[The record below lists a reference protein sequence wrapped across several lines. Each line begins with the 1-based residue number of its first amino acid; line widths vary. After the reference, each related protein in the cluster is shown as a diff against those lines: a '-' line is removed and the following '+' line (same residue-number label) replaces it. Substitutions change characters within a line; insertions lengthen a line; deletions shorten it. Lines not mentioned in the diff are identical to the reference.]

1 LIVVPGRL
9 DAERREDL
17 QPAIVVD
24 GFGIGQ
30 NAVEVEENGIESQD
44 IILS

>member
-1 LIVVPGRL
+1 M
-9 DAERREDL
+9 
-17 QPAIVVD
+17 D
-24 GFGIGQ
+24 GFGIGE